1 MQIWSGAINQNKAC
15 YEHHNILEPFH
26 ELSKSVKNYST
37 PFSSIFPFTQSN
49 LNDSFHPNST
59 LIVEVLHHFVSSF
72 NWFNNLTERGAG
84 INVIS
89 FSWNELK

>member
-15 YEHHNILEPFH
+15 YEYLNITIFWK
-26 ELSKSVKNYST
+26 LSISVKNYST

-89 FSWNELK
+89 FSWYELK